1 MKCTSMR
8 KHVEAYVDGELEPSR
23 SIDVEQHLG
32 DCGDCRTQVGMQ
44 RHFKLQVGVALRDVS
59 APEQLRQRVATGLD
73 QASGGRQFHGTTVFL
88 TAAAA
93 VVLLGVSW
101 TQRPGQKDPAAKP
114 GSAKEAS
121 LVGGAMPVFRD
132 IVQKHSNPLPA
143 EIQVERPEQI
153 VPWFRGKVGFQVH
166 PVAFKEQRVRLLG
179 ARIDHVSDLSAATL
193 YYDVNGHRV
202 TAVVFEPT
210 PDMYEGTQRMNV
222 GGRDVYMSN
231 VRGYAVPMIRH
242 GNIAYAFTGDLDQR
256 NLLRMVASAQL
267 Q

>member
-1 MKCTSMR
+1 MKCTSLR
-8 KHVEAYVDGELEPSR
+8 KHVEAYVDGELEPER

-32 DCGDCRTQVGMQ
+32 DCCACRAQVGVQ
-44 RHFKLQVGVALRDVS
+44 RNLKLQVGVALRGVN
-59 APEQLRQRVATGLD
+59 APEQLRQRVAEGLD
-73 QASGGRQFHGTTVFL
+73 QASSSGKQAHNTTVFL

-101 TQRPGQKDPAAKP
+101 TQQHTAS
-114 GSAKEAS
+114 SAKEAS
-121 LVGGAMPVFRD
+121 VVGGSMPVFRD

-143 EIQVERPEQI
+143 ELQVERPEQ
-153 VPWFRGKVGFQVH
+153 VMPWFRGKVGFQVH

-202 TAVVFEPT
+202 TAVVFEAT
-210 PDMYEGTQRMNV
+210 PDMYEGTQRMHV